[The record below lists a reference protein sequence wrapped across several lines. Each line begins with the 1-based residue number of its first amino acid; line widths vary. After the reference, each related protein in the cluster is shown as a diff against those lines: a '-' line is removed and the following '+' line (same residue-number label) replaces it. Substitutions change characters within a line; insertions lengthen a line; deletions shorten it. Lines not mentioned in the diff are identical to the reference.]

1 MELGRGV
8 VGREVK
14 KMEEGGG
21 ARFYS
26 DTLVSNTHSILFL
39 YSLLPFYS
47 AALECHHVFELKIS
61 IGTRKQ

>member
-1 MELGRGV
+1 MGGMELGRGV

-26 DTLVSNTHSILFL
+26 DTLVSNTHSIFFFTVCC
-39 YSLLPFYS
+39 PFIVRHLNVIMCLS
-47 AALECHHVFELKIS
+47 
-61 IGTRKQ
+61 

>member
-26 DTLVSNTHSILFL
+26 DTLVSNTHSIFFFTVCC
-39 YSLLPFYS
+39 PFCS
-47 AALECHHVFELKIS
+47 AALEYHDVFELKIS
-61 IGTRKQ
+61 IRTRKQ